1 MNYDMVRRWNDVV
14 EPDDRVFHLG
24 DFAMGDPIEW
34 PKWVIKLNGRITLV
48 LDNHDRSVETMLGIG
63 FAEVVE
69 NVVVS
74 VDGSRLWLNHFP
86 PSAYFEERGRPRKYV
101 RPEPPAAY
109 DIALCGHVHEKW
121 TTYDNVVNVGVDRWN
136 FTPISL
142 EQIVSELA

>member
-34 PKWVIKLNGRITLV
+34 PKWVIKLNGRITL
-48 LDNHDRSVETMLGIG
+48 
-63 FAEVVE
+63 
-69 NVVVS
+69 VS